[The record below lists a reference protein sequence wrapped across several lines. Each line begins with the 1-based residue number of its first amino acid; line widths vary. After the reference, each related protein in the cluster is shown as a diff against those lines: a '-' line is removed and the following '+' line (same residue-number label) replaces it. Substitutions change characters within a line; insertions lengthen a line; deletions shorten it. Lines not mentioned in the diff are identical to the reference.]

1 MKKMGKIEKLCCAH
15 CAALIQEKIAQLDG
29 VQEVSISFITQRIA
43 MQIDES
49 KADAIVMQA
58 ERIVKDIEPDCVLK
72 F

>member
-1 MKKMGKIEKLCCAH
+1 MKKTGKIEKLCCAH

-43 MQIDES
+43 LQIEED
-49 KADAIVMQA
+49 KAEAIVMQA
-58 ERIVKDIEPDCVLK
+58 EKIVKDIEPDCILT